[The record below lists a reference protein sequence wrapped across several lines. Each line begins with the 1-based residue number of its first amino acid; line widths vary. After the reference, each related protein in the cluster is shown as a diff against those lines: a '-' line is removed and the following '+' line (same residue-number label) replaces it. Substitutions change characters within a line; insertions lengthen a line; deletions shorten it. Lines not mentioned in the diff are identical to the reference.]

1 MCRMYTAKKFAV
13 AICDDAPQ
21 DAELLEKYLKQIIE
35 GCRVVKYA
43 RGEQLLKDIRK
54 QENPYDVVFLAICMK
69 KESGIDTA
77 RALRRIDGRVPLVF
91 TTVSDQYY
99 REAFDLYAFQY
110 LLKPV
115 TYLKV
120 KSVLDHLE
128 SVEEPSVYFR
138 YRGRI
143 YTVRHNEISYISSSL
158 HTVYF
163 HLTDGRTLHCRGK
176 LADFEEQ
183 LQDSSIIRCHQS
195 FYVNMDS
202 IIGMKSNSFILKD
215 IVVPISRKKK
225 KKVQEQY
232 LQHLNNDR

>member
-1 MCRMYTAKKFAV
+1 MYAAKKFAV

-21 DAELLEKYLKQIIE
+21 DAELLEKYIKQIMEIDIRIE
-35 GCRVVKYA
+35 YT
-43 RGEQLLKDIRK
+43 RGDQLLKDVRK
-54 QENPYDVVFLAICMK
+54 QDSLYDVVFLAICMK
-69 KESGIDTA
+69 EESGIDTA
-77 RALRRIDGRVPLVF
+77 RELRKVNERVPLIF

-115 TYLKV
+115 TFLKV
-120 KSVLDHLE
+120 KSVLAHLE
-128 SVEEPSVYFR
+128 STEEPSVYFR
-138 YRGRI
+138 YRGRV
-143 YTVRHNEISYISSSL
+143 YTIRHNEISYLSSSL

-163 HLTDGRTLHCRGK
+163 HLTDGSVLHCRGK
-176 LADFEEQ
+176 LSDFDGQ
-183 LQDSSIIRCHQS
+183 LEDSNIIRCHQS

-215 IVVPISRKKK
+215 IVVPISRTYG

-232 LQHLNNDR
+232 LHHLNDSR